1 MRRMSQTASWL
12 ALALIGTLLL
22 SAGALAQQRRGAWV
36 DEVIMSEEANAA
48 TAITR
53 LEVGEID
60 LYAFAVSDPG
70 LFQQVQAN
78 PRLAYSLTYGSFN
91 EMTFNVAGPVFSGSG
106 KLNPFAVARVR
117 EAMNWLIDRE
127 YIAQEIFGG
136 MGAPRYTV
144 FNTVFPDFARV
155 ADVARAI
162 ELKYGHDPERAE
174 AVISEEMQELG
185 AVKVNGVWH
194 YNGEPVEIIVL
205 IRVEDERRE
214 VGDYL
219 ASLLED
225 LGFVVDRQYKTAG
238 EASAIWISSDPNEGL
253 FHIYTG
259 GWVSTAVDRDLG
271 DNFDFYY
278 NPRGLPYPLWQAYQ
292 PTPRFDEI
300 SDRLARNDF
309 RSIEERREL
318 IAEALSLSMEDSVR
332 IFYVD
337 RSSFIPRRAELEV
350 TSDLAGGISGTLLWP
365 HTLRFEGRTGGIV
378 NVALPSLLTEPWN
391 PIAGTNWVFDQMP
404 IRGTADSGTIANP
417 YTGLPMPQRIER
429 AEVTVK
435 EGLPVTQNADWVE
448 LHFAPE
454 IPVPA
459 DAWADWD
466 PVAQRFIT
474 VAERFP
480 GGTTA
485 LRKSV
490 VYYPEDLYST
500 VFWHDGSPFSVG
512 DIVMGIILSFDRGKP
527 GSPIFDEV
535 EQPVI
540 EAFLRSFKG
549 VRIVSVDPLVIETY
563 SDTYFLDAEL
573 NVSTWF
579 PLYAQGPGAWH
590 NLALGVRAES
600 QEELAF
606 STAKADQLDV
616 EWMNYVAG
624 PSLGILAR
632 HLNEARA
639 SNYIPYEPTLGQYVS
654 AEEAQARW
662 SNLAAWYQEKGHFWI
677 GTGPLY
683 LERAYPVEKIVHLKR
698 FERYPDPADKWA
710 LFAEPMIAEVDVFGS
725 RRVQL
730 GSPATFE
737 VEVSFAGEPYPD
749 DAIAEVKYLVI
760 DARGEIAFT
769 GWAEPLEDGLYRVTL
784 SADDTAKLTV
794 GVNRLEVVTVS
805 TLVSIPTFESF
816 EFVTTR

>member
-1 MRRMSQTASWL
+1 
-12 ALALIGTLLL
+12 
-22 SAGALAQQRRGAWV
+22 
-36 DEVIMSEEANAA
+36 
-48 TAITR
+48 
-53 LEVGEID
+53 
-60 LYAFAVSDPG
+60 
-70 LFQQVQAN
+70 
-78 PRLAYSLTYGSFN
+78 
-91 EMTFNVAGPVFSGSG
+91 
-106 KLNPFAVARVR
+106 

-127 YIAQEIFGG
+127 YIVQEIFGG
-136 MGAPRYTV
+136 MRSPRYPV

-162 ELKYGHDPERAE
+162 ELRYGHDPERAE

-278 NPRGLPYPLWQAYQ
+278 NPRGLPYPLWQVYQ

-309 RSIEERREL
+309 SSIEERREL
-318 IAEALSLSMEDSVR
+318 IAEALTLSMEDSVR

-378 NVALPSLLTEPWN
+378 NVALPSILTEPWN
-391 PIAGTNWVFDQMP
+391 PIAGTNWIFDQMP

-435 EGLPVTQNADWVE
+435 EGLPVTKNADWVE

-480 GGTTA
+480 EGTTA

-527 GSPIFDEV
+527 ESPIFDEV
-535 EQPVI
+535 EQPVV

-579 PLYAQGPGAWH
+579 PLY
-590 NLALGVRAES
+590 
-600 QEELAF
+600 
-606 STAKADQLDV
+606 
-616 EWMNYVAG
+616 
-624 PSLGILAR
+624 
-632 HLNEARA
+632 
-639 SNYIPYEPTLGQYVS
+639 
-654 AEEAQARW
+654 
-662 SNLAAWYQEKGHFWI
+662 
-677 GTGPLY
+677 
-683 LERAYPVEKIVHLKR
+683 
-698 FERYPDPADKWA
+698 
-710 LFAEPMIAEVDVFGS
+710 
-725 RRVQL
+725 
-730 GSPATFE
+730 
-737 VEVSFAGEPYPD
+737 
-749 DAIAEVKYLVI
+749 
-760 DARGEIAFT
+760 
-769 GWAEPLEDGLYRVTL
+769 
-784 SADDTAKLTV
+784 
-794 GVNRLEVVTVS
+794 
-805 TLVSIPTFESF
+805 
-816 EFVTTR
+816 